1 MKFKCITILVFQLL
15 LLSCSNTISSVK
27 KEYTLKSAS
36 KIKSAWNIDSKEW
49 SLKNDT
55 LIGNGGPMHWGV
67 IMSKKDLP
75 ENYEINFKVNITKES
90 LFEVM
95 LNTDKENYIRTYLY
109 QIDQNMII
117 GKGTYHKNND
127 EYGKRGGP
135 TLLKKAI
142 ELTNNKWYGVTIKVI
157 NNQLSFSVDNKMLEC
172 SLVEKNLSQKGKIG
186 FITNGEVKVTDL
198 NIKTIE

>member
-1 MKFKCITILVFQLL
+1 MKFKYIAILVFQLL

-27 KEYTLKSAS
+27 KQYTLKGSP

-55 LIGNGGPMHWGV
+55 LIGKGGSMHWGV
-67 IMSKKDLP
+67 IMSKKELP
-75 ENYEINFKVNITKES
+75 EDYEITFKVNMTKES

-95 LNTDKENYIRTYLY
+95 LNTDKGNYIRAYLY

-117 GKGTYHKNND
+117 GKGIYDKNNE

-142 ELTNNKWYGVTIKVI
+142 DLNNNKWYQVTIKVI

-186 FITNGEVKVTDL
+186 FITNGEVKITDL
-198 NIKTIE
+198 IIKTIQ